1 MRYHFLMAD
10 SDLIYDSELVQGNE
24 LAFEKIFKIY
34 YKPLCHYAY
43 SFLND
48 GAEAEE
54 VVQNTFVKIWE
65 RRTTIQVQTSVK
77 AYIYSMVR
85 NSCLNVIKHE
95 KVKQEFAQDHQYVS
109 EKARPVVEEKMIS
122 NDLESKIYEAMR
134 ALPEQCRL
142 VFQLSRFEEL
152 KYQEIADQLEISVKT
167 VENQMGKALKT
178 MRLHLKEYLVLVLLF
193 IQTSN

>member
-1 MRYHFLMAD
+1 MTD
-10 SDLIYDSELVQGNE
+10 SDLIYDTELVQGNE

-65 RRTTIQVQTSVK
+65 RRSNIQVQTSVK
-77 AYIYSMVR
+77 AYLYSMVR

-95 KVKQEFAQDHQYVS
+95 KVKKEFAKDHQYVS
-109 EKARPVVEEKMIS
+109 ETSRPVVEEKMIS

-152 KYQEIADQLEISVKT
+152 KYQEIAEQLEISVKT

-193 IQTSN
+193 IQTGN

>member
-1 MRYHFLMAD
+1 MRYHFLNG
-10 SDLIYDSELVQGNE
+10 SDLIDKNELVQGNE

-65 RRTTIQVQTSVK
+65 RRTTLHVQTSVK
-77 AYIYSMVR
+77 AYLYSIVR

-109 EKARPVVEEKMIS
+109 EKSRPVVEEKMIS